1 MSELEPPEAAAGG
14 DGGVSVFE
22 ILPSPLASGSSAR
35 LGRLALPG
43 RTPVDTPGY
52 VAMSSRGGI
61 PHLTPDVLNR
71 HTDIAGSYMALED
84 CMLLVRLLA
93 PPSQLTVQS

>member
-1 MSELEPPEAAAGG
+1 MEPPEAGG
-14 DGGVSVFE
+14 GGGGGGLSVFE
-22 ILPSPLASGSSAR
+22 ILPSPPVSDSSAR

-43 RTPVDTPGY
+43 RTLIDTPGY

-61 PHLTPDVLNR
+61 PHLTPDVINR

-84 CMLLVRLLA
+84 CMPPACLPPP
-93 PPSQLTVQS
+93 PPSQLIVQS